1 MLNPDDDVY
10 LILGESV
17 SEGCWEEEK
26 PIHKKQCERF
36 YDCEEHAECI
46 DGECVCL
53 IGFMSKN
60 FSFNSALVHLWFTP
74 AELIFNN
81 GKCIVV

>member
-53 IGFMSKN
+53 IGFMGKN

-74 AELIFNN
+74 A
-81 GKCIVV
+81 